1 MKKIILSLAVV
12 SVFTFVLFFSN
23 ILLAQFE
30 SHPEIEWKTIT
41 TENFNIVYH
50 EGTERTAY
58 TTAKIAEEIY
68 GPITSLYD
76 FKPKDKVNFVINDL
90 SDIANGATDFFN
102 NRIEI
107 FSSALDF
114 ELRGTHNWLRNVI
127 THEYTHM
134 VQIQA
139 SMKFPKSMPAI
150 YFQWLNY
157 EKERRPDVLYG
168 YPNMII
174 SYPISGFG
182 VPAWFAEGTAQYQRQ
197 APGYDYWDA
206 QRDMILRS
214 YVEDDNML
222 TYNEMGQFSS
232 ITSLKAESIY
242 NSGFAFVRYIS
253 QNYGEDKLKD
263 VTKNLGSVFNFSIDK
278 AFRQVIGKDGDE
290 LYNEWKAFLKKDYA
304 VKLKGVKETK
314 IEGKLIEEKG
324 FANYFPQF
332 SPDGKKIAYISNQDF
347 DYAVTGLMIY
357 DKEKKSNK
365 YTGILIGSNFG
376 WSPDGK
382 KIIYSRRNYPAKL
395 DETYFY
401 DIYVYDIDKDEE
413 IRITKDRR
421 ATAPSYSP
429 DGKKFVYTISN
440 DGTLNIEISDEK
452 LSKIERITEFRN
464 GEQIYNPKFSQD
476 GKKIIFDY
484 SLEES
489 RKIAQIDLQT
499 GEMEFILDEKGYDF
513 RNPVYISDNE
523 FLYCNDK
530 TGIFNIYRYNI
541 LTKENKQITNVLGG
555 AFMPSLD
562 KSGNLTYASYHSTG
576 YKIAL
581 LENIKDSENKPI
593 VNYSAPDR
601 LIIKYTDSG
610 SMTDE
615 PKNKFDW
622 NKLKNFNDINVPP
635 YKSEKYKPIFNQLS
649 IFPVLRLD
657 NYTKDNNV
665 LDMIKPG
672 IYFFSDELMSR
683 LSIFG
688 GAFINRKWERDLFL
702 NFRYDYGMP
711 VARDFFDGIGFSP
724 AFVFEGYNVTRK
736 ADAQVIAGID
746 SISVGVSYDL
756 LAFDLG
762 FEFKLFNPHHNLK
775 AGYQFQKY
783 ASLIDNFV
791 IPSSNLQ
798 VRGSREDYFKA
809 NGFYLTYKYENYF
822 PTKDRDINPY
832 GRKINIRYDY
842 EASDINP
849 EYLVNDDGTLSTVYA
864 NNKLHKLE
872 GDWLEAY
879 KLFDKHTLSFKF
891 RGAVIFGPEV
901 DNFYNYYASG
911 LIGMKG
917 YPFYALGGGRMATLN
932 IAYRFPLFS
941 NIDTRI
947 SPLYFD
953 KLYFSVYGDIGN
965 AWEERRTKLSDFK
978 KDAGFELRLQAFTSY
993 AFPTSIFFNAA
1004 YGFDEFTKN
1013 FRGTNVTYGKE
1024 WRLYFGVLFGFDI

>member
-1 MKKIILSLAVV
+1 VKKIILSLAVI
-12 SVFTFVLFFSN
+12 SVFIFVLFINQTLF
-23 ILLAQFE
+23 AQFE
-30 SHPEIEWKTIT
+30 SHPEVEWKTIS

-58 TTAKIAEEIY
+58 TTAKIAEEIF

-90 SDIANGATDFFN
+90 SDVANGATDFFN

-107 FSSALDF
+107 FSSALDY

-139 SMKFPKSMPAI
+139 SMKFPKTMPAI

-197 APGYDYWDA
+197 ATGYDYWDA

-253 QNYGEDKLKD
+253 NNYGEDKLNE
-263 VTKNLGSVFNFSIDK
+263 VTRNLGSVFNFSIDK
-278 AFRQVIGKDGDE
+278 AFSQVIGKDGNE

-304 VKLKGVKETK
+304 SKLKGVKETK

-347 DYAVTGLMIY
+347 DYAVTGLMLY
-357 DKEKKSNK
+357 DKEKNSRKS
-365 YTGILIGSNFG
+365 TGIIVGSNFG

-401 DIYVYDIDKDEE
+401 DIYVYDVEKEEE
-413 IRITKDRR
+413 IRITNDKR
-421 ATAPSYSP
+421 ATSPSYSP
-429 DGKKFVYTISN
+429 DGKKIVYTVSK
-440 DGTLNIEISDEK
+440 DGTLNLEISDEK
-452 LSKIERITEFRN
+452 LSKVEKITEFKN
-464 GEQIYNPKFSQD
+464 GEQIYNPKFSLD

-499 GEMEFILDEKGYDF
+499 GEMEFILDGKGYDF
-513 RNPVYISDNE
+513 RNPVYINENE

-530 TGIFNIYRYNI
+530 SGIFNIFRYNVV
-541 LTKENKQITNVLGG
+541 TKENKQITNVLGG

-562 KSGNLTYASYHSTG
+562 NTGNLTYSSYYSTG

-581 LENIKDSENKPI
+581 LENIKTNESKQI
-593 VNYSAPDR
+593 VNYTAPDR
-601 LIIKYTDSG
+601 LIVKYTDSG
-610 SMTDE
+610 SNPDE

-622 NKLKNFNDINVPP
+622 KKLRNFNDVNVPP

-657 NYTKDNNV
+657 NYTKNNNI

-702 NFRYDYGMP
+702 NFKYDYGMP
-711 VARDFFDGIGFSP
+711 IARDFFDGIGFSP

-736 ADAQVIAGID
+736 ADAQVVAGID

-783 ASLIDNFV
+783 ASLIDNFI

-809 NGFYLTYKYENYF
+809 NGFYLIYKYENYF

-832 GRKINIRYDY
+832 GRKINIRYDF

-849 EYLVNDDGTLSTVYA
+849 EYLVNDDGTLSTIYA
-864 NNKLHKLE
+864 SNKLHKLE

-879 KLFDKHTLSFKF
+879 KIFDKHTLSLKF

-947 SPLYFD
+947 SPMYFD

-965 AWEERRTKLSDFK
+965 AWEERRTKLNDFK
-978 KDAGFELRLQAFTSY
+978 KDAGFEFRLQAFTSY
-993 AFPTSIFFNAA
+993 AFPTSFFFNAA

-1013 FRGTNVTYGKE
+1013 FRGTKVTYGKE

>member
-1 MKKIILSLAVV
+1 MNKIILSLAVF
-12 SVFTFVLFFSN
+12 SVCTFFNSTLYG
-23 ILLAQFE
+23 QFE
-30 SHPEIEWKTIT
+30 SHPEFEWRTIST
-41 TENFNIVYH
+41 KNFNVVYH

-68 GPITSLYD
+68 EPITSLYD
-76 FKPKDKVNFVINDL
+76 YKPKDKVNFVINDL
-90 SDIANGATDFFN
+90 SDVANGATDFFN

-127 THEYTHM
+127 THEYTHII
-134 VQIQA
+134 QIQA
-139 SMKFPKSMPAI
+139 SMKFPKNMPAI

-197 APGYDYWDA
+197 ATGYDYWDA
-206 QRDMILRS
+206 HRDMILRS

-253 QNYGEDKLKD
+253 NKYGEDKLKD
-263 VTKNLGSVFNFSIDK
+263 ITKDLGNVFNFSVDK
-278 AFRQVIGKDGDE
+278 AFRKIIGKDGNE

-304 VKLKGVKETK
+304 LRLKGVKETK

-357 DKEKKSNK
+357 DKERKSHK
-365 YTGILIGSNFG
+365 STGILVGSNFG

-382 KIIYSRRNYPAKL
+382 KIIYSRRNYPTKI
-395 DETYFY
+395 DGTYFY
-401 DIYVYDIDKDEE
+401 DIYVYDIEKDEE
-413 IRITKDRR
+413 KRITKERR
-421 ATAPSYSP
+421 ATSPSYSP
-429 DGKKFVYTISN
+429 DGSRFVYTVN
-440 DGTLNIEISDEK
+440 KDGTLNLEITDEK
-452 LSKIERITEFRN
+452 LSKIERLTEFKN
-464 GEQIYNPKFSQD
+464 GEQIYNPKFSPD

-499 GEMEFILDEKGYDF
+499 GEMEFIFDEKGFDF
-513 RNPVYISDNE
+513 RNPVYISDSE

-541 LTKENKQITNVLGG
+541 QTKENKQITNVIGG

-562 KSGNLTYASYHSTG
+562 KNGNLAYASYHSTG

-581 LENIKDSENKPI
+581 LENIKDTENKPI
-593 VNYSAPDR
+593 VSYTPPDR
-601 LIIKYTDSG
+601 LVTKYADSG
-610 SMTDE
+610 SMPDE
-615 PKNKFDW
+615 PKYKFDW

-649 IFPVLRLD
+649 IFPVLRID
-657 NYTKDNNV
+657 NYTKDNNI

-672 IYFFSDELMSR
+672 LYFYSDELMSR

-711 VARDFFDGIGFSP
+711 FASKFFEDIGFSP

-736 ADAQVIAGID
+736 ADAQVIAGKD
-746 SISVGVSYDL
+746 SISIGVSYDL

-762 FEFKLFNPHHNLK
+762 FEFKLFNPHHDLK

-809 NGFYLTYKYENYF
+809 NGFYLTYKFENYF

-832 GRKINIRYDY
+832 GRKVNFRYDY
-842 EASDINP
+842 EVSDINP
-849 EYLVNDDGTLSTVYA
+849 EYIVNDDGTLSTVYA
-864 NNKLHKLE
+864 NNKLHKIE
-872 GDWLEAY
+872 GEWLEAY
-879 KLFDKHTLSFKF
+879 KIFTRHTLSFKF

-932 IAYRFPLFS
+932 VSYRFPLIS

-953 KLYFSVYGDIGN
+953 KLYLSFYGDIGN

-993 AFPTSIFFNAA
+993 AFPTSIFFNAS
-1004 YGFDEFTKN
+1004 YGFDQFTKN